1 MPVVAWG
8 MALLSYTFPLL
19 MDILIGVTV
28 SSCLKIVSGVVG
40 ERIRV
45 SLEDVNINQ

>member
-8 MALLSYTFPLL
+8 APLLSYTLPLL
-19 MDILIGVTV
+19 MDIRIGVTV
-28 SSCLKIVSGVVG
+28 STCRKMVSGVAG

-45 SLEDVNINQ
+45 SLGNCNVSM